1 MHFIIII
8 AQRIRMKIIIKPDSR
23 LITME
28 CTGLIK
34 EVYLTHAPYNSMVK
48 WNKQWNEQLSVLE
61 SVVVKYARFL
71 SFLNLEI

>member
-1 MHFIIII
+1 MHFIIITV
-8 AQRIRMKIIIKPDSR
+8 QRIRMKIIIKPDSR

-28 CTGLIK
+28 CAGLIK
-34 EVYLTHAPYNSMVK
+34 EVYLTHALYNSMVK

-71 SFLNLEI
+71 SFLNL